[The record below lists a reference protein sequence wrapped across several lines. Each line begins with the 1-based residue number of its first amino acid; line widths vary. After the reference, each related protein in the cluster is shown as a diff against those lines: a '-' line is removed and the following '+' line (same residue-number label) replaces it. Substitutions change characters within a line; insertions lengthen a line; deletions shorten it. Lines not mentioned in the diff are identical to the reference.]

1 MNIRAIAIQVRR
13 FLTVGLAALVLGSSL
28 LFSFGAPA
36 MALGNEAGDKVQARA
51 EQALDQVAGAG
62 TANQIKGRAQEDI
75 GRLQRSASQAEGIGN
90 QVQGRAQRDLGRTQG
105 AVEDAADAAQDSAE
119 GLVDNVKSF
128 FGQ

>member
-1 MNIRAIAIQVRR
+1 
-13 FLTVGLAALVLGSSL
+13 
-28 LFSFGAPA
+28 